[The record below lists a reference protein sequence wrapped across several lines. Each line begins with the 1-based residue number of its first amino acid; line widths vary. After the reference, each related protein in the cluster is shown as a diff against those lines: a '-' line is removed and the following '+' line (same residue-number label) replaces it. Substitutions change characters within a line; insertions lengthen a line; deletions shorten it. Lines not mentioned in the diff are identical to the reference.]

1 MDEMNQTL
9 PEKPK
14 THMVMAIV
22 STVLS
27 LITCTIYGILPGIVS
42 IVFASQVSSKY
53 NKGDYEGAQN
63 NSKYAKIAWII
74 SLVVTVAV
82 AIYVATMFDDIMEMI
97 NAEMEKQKALQP

>member
-63 NSKYAKIAWII
+63 NSKYAKK
-74 SLVVTVAV
+74 
-82 AIYVATMFDDIMEMI
+82 FDPKIKEQFENFSNQI
-97 NAEMEKQKALQP
+97 N